1 MNTLYKFIIGLV
13 FLGCLSCDISDNTVD
28 PTTSFLKIYD
38 NNSFE
43 ASFIP
48 IDIKQ
53 ASTGEFLILGARRIE
68 GSDFLGVFLFKVDEF
83 GEYVS
88 SRNLSDQYVH
98 PVKSLINIDEQYYF
112 VAMNSTSLQ
121 AYLIEVNMNTLD
133 ITESPLGGISYPLHV
148 SQRDSEILLLSYDN
162 GSKTTDL
169 SVINTDGSVGAGV
182 SYSIGAGED
191 VEAPIIEHFTRTGKQ
206 LPFFTGV
213 TGNGVYYFN
222 GFYNYTLSMVFT
234 DLSGEPLGVLQGQ
247 QDNGGISAAENID
260 GSTFALSRFN
270 FGDNYIVPRQE
281 ISVNG
286 LTSSSDFLGN
296 SYPELID
303 DAPVVL
309 KKITIENEEILL
321 YASNTKTGK
330 IILMG
335 HRMTNGELKGTK
347 YIGFSDP
354 YSVADFTQTNDGG
367 LAVLSTIQ
375 VAGRFARISLIKL
388 SKEGLSELR

>member
-1 MNTLYKFIIGLV
+1 MNRINKIVLGLV
-13 FLGCLSCDISDNTVD
+13 FLSCLSCDISDNEID

-38 NNSFE
+38 HNSFE

-53 ASTGEFLILGARRIE
+53 AATGEFLILGARRIE
-68 GSDFLGVFLFKVDEF
+68 DSDFLGVFLFKVDEF
-83 GEYVS
+83 GEFVS

-121 AYLIEVNMNTLD
+121 ATLIAVDLGTLD
-133 ITESPLGGISYPLHV
+133 ITESPIGGASYPLHV
-148 SQRDSEILLLSYDN
+148 SQRDSEILLLSYN
-162 GSKTTDL
+162 NANKTTDL
-169 SVINTDGSVGAGV
+169 SIINTDGSVGTGV

-191 VEAPIIEHFTRTGKQ
+191 VEEPIIEHFTRTGKQ
-206 LPFFTGV
+206 LPFFAGV
-213 TGNGVYYFN
+213 TNNGVYYFN
-222 GFYNYTLSMVFT
+222 GFYNYTLSLVFT
-234 DLSGEPLGVLQGQ
+234 DLSGDATGVLQGQ
-247 QDNGGISAAENID
+247 QDNGGISAAQHIE

-281 ISVNG
+281 ISTSG
-286 LTSSSDFLGN
+286 LTSSSDILGN
-296 SYPELID
+296 PYPELVD
-303 DAPVVL
+303 DAPVIL
-309 KKITIENEEILL
+309 DQITVENEEMLL

-330 IILMG
+330 IILMAYSSA
-335 HRMTNGELKGTK
+335 NGELKGTK

-354 YSVADFTQTNDGG
+354 YSVADFTSTNDGG
-367 LAVLSTIQ
+367 LAVLGTIE

-388 SKEGLSELR
+388 SKEELNELK